1 MSDKT
6 YAVPA
11 EWEKRAFV
19 DDAKYQEMYARS
31 IKDPNGFWAE
41 QAKRVDWIKPFS
53 KAKNASFDPNNVSI
67 KWFEDGT
74 LNACFNCVDRHL
86 AKRGDQTALIWE
98 GDDPK
103 DDKTLTYKQLHAE
116 VCRFANVL
124 KARGVKKGDRVTIY
138 MPMILEAAV
147 AMLACARIG
156 AVHSVVFGGFSPDSI
171 AGRIEDCKSP
181 IVITADEG
189 VRGGRKIALKENV
202 DAACDKA
209 GGVTS
214 VIVVKRTNAPVKM
227 KAGRDVYY
235 DEIAKTVP
243 ADCPC
248 EEMSAED
255 PLFILYTSGSTGKP
269 KGAMH
274 TTGGYLVYTSMTHQ
288 YVFDYHDGDIYW
300 CTADVG
306 WVTGHSYIVYG
317 PLSNGAISLM
327 FEGVPNYPTTSRF
340 WEVCDKHKV
349 NTLYTAPTAIRALM
363 QGGDA
368 PVKKTSRKSLRLL
381 GSVGEPINPE
391 AWEWYYHVVGEG
403 RCPIVD
409 TWWQTETG
417 GILITPLPGATKLK
431 PGSATR
437 PFFGI
442 VPEIVDADGKVMAGA
457 TSGNLCIAESW
468 PGQMRT
474 VYGDH
479 QRFIETYFKAYPG
492 KYFTGDG
499 CRRDE
504 DGFYWITGRV
514 DDVINVAGHRMGTAE
529 VESALVAH
537 PKVSEAA
544 VVGYP
549 HDIKGQGIYAYV
561 TLMAGE
567 KASEDLR
574 KELVQWVRKEIGPFA
589 SPDLIQF
596 SPGLPKTRSGKIMRR
611 ILRKIAEDDFGNL
624 GDTTT
629 LADPAVVDDLVN
641 NRQNKKTAAKAGA

>member
-1 MSDKT
+1 MSDKI
-6 YAVPA
+6 YDVPA
-11 EWEKRAFV
+11 DWRKRAYV
-19 DDAKYQEMYARS
+19 DDAKYEEMYARS
-31 IKDPNGFWAE
+31 VKDPNGFWGE
-41 QAKRVDWIKPFS
+41 QAKRIDWIRPFS
-53 KAKNASFDPNNVSI
+53 KVKNTSYDPSNVSI

-74 LNACFNCVDRHL
+74 LNVCHNCVDRHL
-86 AKRGDQTALIWE
+86 AKRGDQTAILWE

-103 DDKTLTYKQLHAE
+103 DDKKLTYKQLHAE

-124 KARGVKKGDRVTIY
+124 KSRGVKKGDRVTIY
-138 MPMILEAAV
+138 LPMIPEAAIS
-147 AMLACARIG
+147 MLACARIG
-156 AVHSVVFGGFSPDSI
+156 AVHSVVFGGFSPDSL
-171 AGRIEDCKSP
+171 AGRIEDCKSS
-181 IVITADEG
+181 VVVTADEG
-189 VRGGRKIALKENV
+189 VRGGRKIPLKANV

-214 VIVVKRTNAPVKM
+214 VIVVKRTNAAVTM
-227 KAGRDVYY
+227 KSGRDVYY
-235 DEIAKTVP
+235 DEVAKTVG

-248 EEMSAED
+248 EEMNAED

-269 KGAMH
+269 KGVLH
-274 TTGGYLVYTSMTHQ
+274 TSGGYLVYTSITHQ
-288 YVFDYHDGDIYW
+288 YVFDYHEGDIYW

-306 WVTGHSYIVYG
+306 WVTGHSYILYG
-317 PLSNGAISLM
+317 PLSNGAISMM
-327 FEGVPNYPTTSRF
+327 FEGVPNYPTNSRF

-349 NTLYTAPTAIRALM
+349 NIIYTAPTAIRALM
-363 QGGDA
+363 QGGND

-381 GSVGEPINPE
+381 GTVGEPINPE
-391 AWEWYYHVVGEG
+391 AWEWYYHVIGDD

-431 PGSATR
+431 PGSATH
-437 PFFGI
+437 PFFG
-442 VPEIVDADGKVMAGA
+442 VQPEIVDPEGKVQSGA
-457 TSGNLCIAESW
+457 TSGNLCIVDSW

-479 QRFIETYFKAYPG
+479 QRFIDTYFKTYPG

-504 DGFYWITGRV
+504 DGYYWITGRV
-514 DDVINVAGHRMGTAE
+514 DDVINVAGHRLGTAE

-561 TLMAGE
+561 TLMVGE
-567 KASEDLR
+567 KPTEDLR
-574 KELVQWVRKEIGPFA
+574 KELVGWVRKEIGPIA

-596 SPGLPKTRSGKIMRR
+596 APGLPKTRSGKIMRR
-611 ILRKIAEDDFGNL
+611 ILRKIAEDEYGNL
-624 GDTTT
+624 GDTST
-629 LADPAVVDDLVN
+629 LADPAVVDDLVS
-641 NRQNKKTAAKAGA
+641 NRQNKKTAKAGA

>member
-1 MSDKT
+1 MSEKIYD
-6 YAVPA
+6 VPA
-11 EWEKRAFV
+11 DWRKRAYA
-19 DDAKYQEMYARS
+19 DGAKYKEMYARS
-31 IKDPNGFWAE
+31 IKDPNGFWAD
-41 QAKRVDWIKPFS
+41 QAKRIDWIKPFS
-53 KAKNASFDPNNVSI
+53 KVKNTSYDPTDVSI

-74 LNACFNCVDRHL
+74 LNVCHNCVDRHL
-86 AKRGDQTALIWE
+86 AKRGDQTAILWE

-103 DDKTLTYKQLHAE
+103 DDKKLTYNQLHAE

-124 KARGVKKGDRVTIY
+124 KARGIKKGDRVTIY
-138 MPMILEAAV
+138 MPMIPEAAIS
-147 AMLACARIG
+147 MLACARIG
-156 AVHSVVFGGFSPDSI
+156 AVHSVVFGGFSPDSL
-171 AGRIEDCKSP
+171 AGRIEDCKSN
-181 IVITADEG
+181 VVVTADEG
-189 VRGGRKIALKENV
+189 LRGGRKIPLKANV
-202 DAACDKA
+202 DAACEKA
-209 GGVTS
+209 SGVTS
-214 VIVVKRTNAPVKM
+214 VIVVKRTNAPVNM
-227 KAGRDVYY
+227 KSGRDIYY
-235 DEIAKTVP
+235 DEIAKTVSP
-243 ADCPC
+243 DCPC
-248 EEMSAED
+248 EEMNAED

-269 KGAMH
+269 KGVLH
-274 TTGGYLVYTSMTHQ
+274 TSGGYLVYTSITHQ

-306 WVTGHSYIVYG
+306 WVTGHSYILYG
-317 PLSNGAISLM
+317 PLSNGAISMM
-327 FEGVPNYPTTSRF
+327 FEGVPNYPTNSRF

-349 NTLYTAPTAIRALM
+349 NIIYTAPTAIRALM
-363 QGGDA
+363 QGGND

-381 GSVGEPINPE
+381 GTVGEPINPE
-391 AWEWYYHVVGEG
+391 AWEWYYHVVGDD

-431 PGSATR
+431 PGSATH
-437 PFFGI
+437 PFFG
-442 VPEIVDADGKVMAGA
+442 VQPEIVDAEGKVQSGA
-457 TSGNLCIAESW
+457 TSGNLCIIDSW

-479 QRFIETYFKAYPG
+479 QRFIDTYFKTYPG

-504 DGFYWITGRV
+504 DGYYWITGRV
-514 DDVINVAGHRMGTAE
+514 DDVINVAGHRLGTAE

-567 KASEDLR
+567 NPSEDLR
-574 KELVQWVRKEIGPFA
+574 KELVGWVRKEIGPIA

-596 SPGLPKTRSGKIMRR
+596 APSLPKTRSGKIMRR
-611 ILRKIAEDDFGNL
+611 ILRKIAEDEYGNL
-624 GDTTT
+624 GDTST
-629 LADPAVVDDLVN
+629 LADQAVVDDLVN
-641 NRQNKKTAAKAGA
+641 NRQNKKAAKAGA

>member
-1 MSDKT
+1 MSEKIYD
-6 YAVPA
+6 VPA
-11 EWEKRAFV
+11 DWRKRAYA
-19 DDAKYQEMYARS
+19 DGAKYEEMYARS
-31 IKDPNGFWAE
+31 IKDPNGFWAD
-41 QAKRVDWIKPFS
+41 QAKRIDWIKPFS
-53 KAKNASFDPNNVSI
+53 KVKNSSYDPTDVSI

-74 LNACFNCVDRHL
+74 LNVCHNCVDRHL
-86 AKRGDQTALIWE
+86 AKRGDQTAILWE

-103 DDKTLTYKQLHAE
+103 DDKKLTYNQLHAE

-124 KARGVKKGDRVTIY
+124 KARGIKKGDRVTIY
-138 MPMILEAAV
+138 MPMIPEAAIS
-147 AMLACARIG
+147 MLACARIG
-156 AVHSVVFGGFSPDSI
+156 AVHSVVFGGFSPDSL
-171 AGRIEDCKSP
+171 AGRIEDCKSN
-181 IVITADEG
+181 VVVTADEG
-189 VRGGRKIALKENV
+189 LRGGRKIPLKANV
-202 DAACDKA
+202 DAACEKA
-209 GGVTS
+209 SGVTS
-214 VIVVKRTNAPVKM
+214 VIVVKRTNAPVNM
-227 KAGRDVYY
+227 KSGRDIYY
-235 DEIAKTVP
+235 DEIAKTVSP
-243 ADCPC
+243 DCPC
-248 EEMSAED
+248 EEMNAED

-269 KGAMH
+269 KGVLH
-274 TTGGYLVYTSMTHQ
+274 TSGGYLVYTSITHQ

-306 WVTGHSYIVYG
+306 WVTGHSYILYG
-317 PLSNGAISLM
+317 PLSNGAISMM
-327 FEGVPNYPTTSRF
+327 FEGVPNYPTNSRF

-349 NTLYTAPTAIRALM
+349 NIIYTAPTAIRALM
-363 QGGDA
+363 QGGND

-381 GSVGEPINPE
+381 GTVGEPINPE
-391 AWEWYYHVVGEG
+391 AWEWYYHVVGDD

-431 PGSATR
+431 PGSATH
-437 PFFGI
+437 PFFG
-442 VPEIVDADGKVMAGA
+442 VQPEIVDAEGKVQSGA
-457 TSGNLCIAESW
+457 TSGNLCIIDSW

-479 QRFIETYFKAYPG
+479 QRFIDTYFKTYPG

-504 DGFYWITGRV
+504 DGYYWITGRV
-514 DDVINVAGHRMGTAE
+514 DDVINVAGHRLGTAE

-567 KASEDLR
+567 NPSEDLR
-574 KELVQWVRKEIGPFA
+574 KELVGWVRKEIGPIA

-596 SPGLPKTRSGKIMRR
+596 APSLPKTRSGKIMRR
-611 ILRKIAEDDFGNL
+611 ILRKIAEDEYGNL
-624 GDTTT
+624 GDTST
-629 LADPAVVDDLVN
+629 LADPVVVDDLVN
-641 NRQNKKTAAKAGA
+641 NRQNKKAAKAGA